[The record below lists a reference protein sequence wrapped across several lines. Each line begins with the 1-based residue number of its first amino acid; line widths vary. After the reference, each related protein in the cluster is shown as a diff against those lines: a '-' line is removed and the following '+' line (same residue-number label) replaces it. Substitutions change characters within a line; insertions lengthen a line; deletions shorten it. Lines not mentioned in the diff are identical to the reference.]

1 MHKFLYLSVLVMNKL
16 RCTIKNLNSL
26 KLAAMMI
33 DLRYKNAPLFAISIA
48 FLLLNTAVV
57 EAAPKSAR
65 VLARNSNTPDEALRD
80 LVSARGGQGNKQQNI
95 LSSPSGVFSSP
106 DATSSHQ
113 IATDRSL
120 SNNNPLDIIVA
131 DITNRPTAAVD
142 TQPTPSHPFA
152 PPAQPVSVIPSP
164 ADLEVVQPT
173 QSEPKSTSTESVVTD
188 QIESSAPFSFGSEPA
203 GASKTKGNQNGKR
216 SKNNQAPQ
224 DTTETLQN
232 NQEHTQPPGD
242 QDPKKQPKSGAT
254 EENSTEP
261 FIINKSIIPDNTV
274 LPKKFDLGSVEK
286 LTNKLVSGSQR
297 LMLSIQS
304 DYSARLFMG
313 STSLEIPPVL
323 GSRLMLETAVEPPQ
337 ATTLRSPDSSAL
349 LAQAKKPAKSNAIR
363 LLLTDRDR
371 SSDRKSAIAFSVIGT
386 HWFANKPNV

>member
-1 MHKFLYLSVLVMNKL
+1 M
-16 RCTIKNLNSL
+16 RNLNSR

-48 FLLLNTAVV
+48 FLLLNTAMV
-57 EAAPKSAR
+57 EAAPKGAR
-65 VLARNSNTPDEALRD
+65 VLAHSINTPDEALRD
-80 LVSARGGQGNKQQNI
+80 LVSARGGQGNKQQTI
-95 LSSPSGVFSSP
+95 LSSPSGVFSSN
-106 DATSSHQ
+106 DANSSHQ

-120 SNNNPLDIIVA
+120 SNNNPLDILVA

-152 PPAQPVSVIPSP
+152 PPAQPISVIPSP

-203 GASKTKGNQNGKR
+203 EASKTKGNQNGKR
-216 SKNNQAPQ
+216 SKNNQAPKIQSAPQ

-232 NQEHTQPPGD
+232 NQEHTQPQDD
-242 QDPKKQPKSGAT
+242 QESKTQPKSEAT

-261 FIINKSIIPDNTV
+261 FIINKSIVPDNTV
-274 LPKKFDLGSVEK
+274 IPKKFDLGSVEK
-286 LTNKLVSGSQR
+286 LTNKLVSSSQR

-304 DYSARLFMG
+304 DSSARLFMG
-313 STSLEIPPVL
+313 STRLEIPPAL

-337 ATTLRSPDSSAL
+337 ATTLSSPDSSAL
-349 LAQAKKPAKSNAIR
+349 LAQATKPAKSNAIR
-363 LLLTDRDR
+363 LLLTDRER